1 MPWRPPLA
9 QQLEQAAPEL
19 TADSYRLFFNFLRIS
34 PSYALASRQGG
45 QIKVTRKTP
54 DRTRQLVA
62 VFNVLGNVHTT
73 DFDSWQGPALIT
85 SGIRTPRVRVLTS
98 STADRVVLSRDCV
111 LMAVPRSLS
120 RARQL
125 AECKALLDKN
135 DVKAATPTQDTR
147 IKTLWKA
154 LACVYARAKNP
165 DLELWRVGLLANA
178 VTRFKGVMNPEET
191 RKLAAHAEMRR
202 HLTLMVIRLLFTAL
216 VVSENAALGRFPD
229 KSVQSASQLA
239 FPFEAHQLDRLLSAS
254 GDLEYNYIMNRVD
267 SPFLISG

>member
-1 MPWRPPLA
+1 MPWRPQLA
-9 QQLEQAAPEL
+9 HQLEQAAPEL

-34 PSYALASRQGG
+34 PSYALVSNQQG

-54 DRTRQLVA
+54 TRTRQLLA
-62 VFNVLGNVHTT
+62 VFDSLGNVHTT
-73 DFDSWQGPALIT
+73 DFDNWQGPSLIT
-85 SGIRTPRVRVLTS
+85 SGIRTPRVRVLKS
-98 STADRVVLSRDCV
+98 SAADQVVLSRDCV

-147 IKTLWKA
+147 IRTLWKA

-165 DLELWRVGLLANA
+165 DLELWRIGLLANA
-178 VTRFKGVMNPEET
+178 VTRFRGVMSPEET

-202 HLTLMVIRLLFTAL
+202 HLTLMVIRLMFTAL
-216 VVSENAALGRFPD
+216 VISENAALGRFPD
-229 KSVQSASQLA
+229 KTSQSATQMA

-254 GDLEYNYIMNRVD
+254 GDFEYNYIMQRVD
-267 SPFLISG
+267 SPFLIAG